1 MTLNESLNRYNAVI
15 ESSYLSNIDSTHQY
29 MSIHMRSI
37 ANSYYAIG
45 IQEATSPDETEMGYW
60 AMQASLDINL
70 MLSIEFGLK
79 ALFVEARRVN
89 TPDIPMLRIKK
100 EIKKAS
106 HNLDSLLNNLLLSAD
121 PVSCKKIITST
132 LDKLSIDEDM
142 FKDKLLRIS
151 DCFAKERYY
160 FESLFIED
168 SCKIPCRTNFNM
180 ALARVVNDLV
190 NEKIPISSDYC

>member
-1 MTLNESLNRYNAVI
+1 MTINNPLNGFNTVI
-15 ESSYLSNIDSTHQY
+15 ESSYPSNIDSTHQY

-45 IQEATSPDETEMGYW
+45 MQEATSPDGTEMGYW

-79 ALFVEARRVN
+79 VLFVEARRVN
-89 TPDIPMLRIKK
+89 TPDVPMLKIKN
-100 EIKKAS
+100 EIKIAS
-106 HNLDSLLNNLLLSAD
+106 HNLDNLLNRLLLSAD

-132 LDKLSIDEDM
+132 LDILSIDEDM
-142 FKDKLLRIS
+142 FKEKLLRIS

-160 FESLFIED
+160 FESLFIKD

-180 ALARVVNDLV
+180 VLARVVNELV
-190 NEKIPISSDYC
+190 NEKVPISSDYC